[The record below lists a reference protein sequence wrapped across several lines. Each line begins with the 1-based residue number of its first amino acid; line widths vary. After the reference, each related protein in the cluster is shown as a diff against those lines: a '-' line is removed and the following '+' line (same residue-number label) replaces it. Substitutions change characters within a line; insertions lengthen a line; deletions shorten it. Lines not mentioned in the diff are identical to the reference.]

1 MEASIALKNV
11 AKGYTNRRVLSDIS
25 FGVETGTIFCVAS
38 TSGSGKTTLTHI
50 LATLVQPDIGSV
62 YIKGMQVD
70 ENIRTVRKLFGFLP
84 EKNTLNPENTIF
96 ENLRIHGILA
106 GMKPSESVERAN
118 ELLSR
123 FELTD
128 HARDFPD
135 TLSYSMRRRVAFIR
149 AIMPKPEILLLDEP
163 TTNVDFYTRKLLW
176 EYLRE
181 KRGDTTIFLT
191 ARAVHD
197 AEKYADRIMILDEG
211 RIVIDGE
218 PETLRLDAEQG
229 TFYNLVFQNEYE
241 KYRQSL
247 ENNSQVEFLQQEQNS
262 FLFRLKDGSEI
273 LKIIHEFGQDEITHF
288 AVKEL
293 TLNDFLVE
301 LSEKEQLID

>member
-25 FGVETGTIFCVAS
+25 FGVETGTIFCIAG
-38 TSGSGKTTLTHI
+38 TSGSGKTTLAHI
-50 LATLVQPDIGSV
+50 LATLIQPDIGTV
-62 YIKGMQVD
+62 YVKGMQMD
-70 ENIRTVRKLFGFLP
+70 ENIRTIRKLFGFLP
-84 EKNTLNPENTIF
+84 EKNTLNPENTVF

-106 GMKPSESVERAN
+106 GMTRAEAVERAN
-118 ELLSR
+118 ALLER

-128 HARDFPD
+128 HAQDFPE

-181 KRGDTTIFLT
+181 KRGEMTVFLT

-218 PETLRLDAEQG
+218 PEKLRLDAEQG
-229 TFYNLVFQNEYE
+229 TFYNLVFHTEDP
-241 KYRQSL
+241 KYRQAL
-247 ENNSQVEFLQQEQNS
+247 EQNSNVEFLRQEGNS
-262 FLFRLKDGSEI
+262 FLFRLQRSSEI
-273 LKIIHEFGQDEITHF
+273 LPIIHSFGADEIQHF
-288 AVKEL
+288 SVKEL

-301 LSEKEQLID
+301 LSEKEQLVD